1 MRFALF
7 KYGFKAGFRD
17 VTDKQL
23 QKAAFAGALIGCAV
37 TLIVFTTKAGL

>member
-23 QKAAFAGALIGCAV
+23 HHAAIAGAVIGVVV
-37 TLIVFTTKAGL
+37 TYIVFMIKAGL

>member
-1 MRFALF
+1 MKFALF

-23 QKAAFAGALIGCAV
+23 HQAAIIGMVAGITV
-37 TLIVFTTKAGL
+37 TCIVFMTKAGL

>member
-23 QKAAFAGALIGCAV
+23 NDAAMAGAVLGAAAACIILTAANGS
-37 TLIVFTTKAGL
+37 